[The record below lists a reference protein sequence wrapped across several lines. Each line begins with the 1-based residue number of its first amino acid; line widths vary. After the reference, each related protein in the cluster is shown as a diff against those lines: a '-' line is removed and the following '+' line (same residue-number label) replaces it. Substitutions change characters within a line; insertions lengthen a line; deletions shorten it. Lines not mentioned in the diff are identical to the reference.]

1 MARELADAR
10 LLTLNGYGHTAL
22 DNPSTCIGKHAVRYF
37 LSGVRP
43 PAGTSCEQDLPPFT
57 ANTPTAQPQPAS
69 NPGTRPVMHATA
81 TVFP

>member
-43 PAGTSCEQDLPPFT
+43 PAGAHPANRTSRPS
-57 ANTPTAQPQPAS
+57 PQPRRQLS
-69 NPGTRPVMHATA
+69 LSRRVTPEQGQ
-81 TVFP
+81 